1 MSVDATMAVLYAQT
15 SLATPFAN
23 AAAVGPQAAV
33 AMSRILAAE
42 MARQERQ
49 QVEKI
54 SKPDQQANIT
64 DEKRG
69 GGRGAPFGS
78 RRRRRFQSE
87 PEADHDLQ
95 ASPLIGNLLNVKV

>member
-69 GGRGAPFGS
+69 GGRGGLSAAVGDGASS
-78 RRRRRFQSE
+78 RIRRM
-87 PEADHDLQ
+87 
-95 ASPLIGNLLNVKV
+95 IMTCGLLP